1 MRAACSLVV
10 LDAALAHV
18 LFGFVAHHHFA
29 RDLPVGAGT
38 VHVARILRGDLV
50 ARLVHVVFELALVF
64 SGGACCWE
72 RDGHRGRRER
82 NDRRG
87 FGGCS
92 GGRFSGHA
100 LLALDR
106 FKRRWRRAR

>member
-50 ARLVHVVFELALVF
+50 TRLVHMVFELALVF
-64 SGGACCWE
+64 SGSACCWE
-72 RDGHRGRRER
+72 GDGHRGRRER

>member
-1 MRAACSLVV
+1 MV
-10 LDAALAHV
+10 LDAALGHV

-64 SGGACCWE
+64 CGSACCWE
-72 RDGHRGRRER
+72 RHGHRGRRER

-87 FGGCS
+87 LGGCS
-92 GGRFSGHA
+92 GGGFSGHA

-106 FKRRWRRAR
+106 LKCRWRRAR